1 LQVHPQSGAAVNETL
16 ADARKFASHLIEEHA
31 LPFLSDRVDDLKLL
45 LHDKLGHAVVDLAHN
60 EAVGRMAFE
69 SLYEFLPAPVRLV
82 VKREMFTR
90 YCLEN
95 KTRILALLEPKV

>member
-1 LQVHPQSGAAVNETL
+1 VNETL

-82 VKREMFTR
+82 VNAPAGGTADVAA
-90 YCLEN
+90 
-95 KTRILALLEPKV
+95 RIIGEGMSAAFEDP